1 MVFKGLPDSSVNI
14 LLGQFVNITWE
25 DCWFV
30 QVTSINFILPEN
42 YSFSI
47 VFKQTQLIDLYNI
60 SVTANGHNTGC
71 SAILSQRSGMGIRD
85 CKFIGIQ
92 GSFGVAIVM
101 SKSSVV
107 TTGNNTFANC
117 TAYTGGSVYSSNS
130 TLTLNGTNVFMNN
143 TASVPSLYNLF
154 SEYYNNNIDAICN
167 HGTGNYPKM
176 RFNTASAYGGAILCS
191 NCTLKINEYS
201 TFKSNAAE
209 YGGAIVGLHCWISIH
224 DSTLFDGNSAYAG
237 GAMYLK
243 DTNLIISG
251 NVSIVNNS
259 AAYGG
264 AIHISDT
271 NISFN
276 MDTSYF

>member
-1 MVFKGLPDSSVNI
+1 M
-14 LLGQFVNITWE
+14 
-25 DCWFV
+25 
-30 QVTSINFILPEN
+30 
-42 YSFSI
+42 
-47 VFKQTQLIDLYNI
+47 
-60 SVTANGHNTGC
+60 
-71 SAILSQRSGMGIRD
+71 
-85 CKFIGIQ
+85 
-92 GSFGVAIVM
+92 
-101 SKSSVV
+101 
-107 TTGNNTFANC
+107 
-117 TAYTGGSVYSSNS
+117 YSSNS
-130 TLTLNGTNVFMNN
+130 TLILNGTNVFMNS

-154 SEYYNNNIDAICN
+154 SEYYNNIIDAICN

-191 NCTLKINEYS
+191 NCTLQINEYS
-201 TFKSNAAE
+201 TFKSNATE
-209 YGGAIVGLHCWISIH
+209 YGGAIVGLYCWISIH

-276 MDTSYF
+276 MDTTSESKVSEILVDGSSSMVVFRQSIASQVGGAIESHANNVLIFTGTVKFIDNSALKNLDFEIWMTPYVFPVYNSCIGKK